1 MCACVSACMC
11 VCVYA
16 CTHPCAHLCVCV
28 CSCVCLR
35 GYIKWARRKRR
46 EAAAGCLVSFNDPVT
61 QESPLAHIS
70 GARERQRPSP
80 GLSPSSTLCVTS
92 HLYLP
97 PLSSH
102 LEMEAVTDPTA
113 PACCKNSASL
123 RLCGTGTCVCL
134 TFSSCAQVLQW
145 LLRPRFTFLPAPCA
159 ISLSLLYRW
168 GT

>member
-1 MCACVSACMC
+1 MTLRGTNPEMSPHLGQVLRPFHVSGSLGVQLGACVR
-11 VCVYA
+11 
-16 CTHPCAHLCVCV
+16 T
-28 CSCVCLR
+28 R
-35 GYIKWARRKRR
+35 GHHTGILKLMAEK
-46 EAAAGCLVSFNDPVT
+46 
-61 QESPLAHIS
+61 
-70 GARERQRPSP
+70 ARERQRPSP

-92 HLYLP
+92 RLYLP